1 MKKTVSMP
9 PPSSSAQSN
18 NFEPLMFAKNLII
31 GVTASGTRLGTFGW
45 FRLKNANKSSSN
57 VWTTFWTIL
66 KFVLLR
72 YICCGYIWANLRSKL
87 GYVLIQHLVTLLTS
101 LSLWQ
106 NIFRKS
112 SLKWLLSFIRHSH
125 QQPISAS
132 SSIWRMR
139 PYYNWK
145 LDFHPDLRPRTDL
158 HNHKAQTKW
167 RIERLTFVKDQTHKV
182 SQSESCSQKPHTS
195 SW

>member
-31 GVTASGTRLGTFGW
+31 GFTASGTRLGTFGW

-125 QQPISAS
+125 QQPILAS

-139 PYYNWK
+139 PCYNWK
-145 LDFHPDLRPRTDL
+145 LDFHPAFEECVLAT
-158 HNHKAQTKW
+158 
-167 RIERLTFVKDQTHKV
+167 IG
-182 SQSESCSQKPHTS
+182 S
-195 SW
+195 